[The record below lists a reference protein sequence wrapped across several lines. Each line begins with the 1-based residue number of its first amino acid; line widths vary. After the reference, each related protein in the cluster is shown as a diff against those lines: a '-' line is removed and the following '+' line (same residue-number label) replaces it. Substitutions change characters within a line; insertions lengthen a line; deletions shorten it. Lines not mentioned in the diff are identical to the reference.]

1 MSVKRCPPAQGA
13 RSRLVGPTAA
23 IRVLLCAL
31 VVIMALAAA

>member
-1 MSVKRCPPAQGA
+1 MRVKRCPPTYGMPG
-13 RSRLVGPTAA
+13 RLVSPPAA